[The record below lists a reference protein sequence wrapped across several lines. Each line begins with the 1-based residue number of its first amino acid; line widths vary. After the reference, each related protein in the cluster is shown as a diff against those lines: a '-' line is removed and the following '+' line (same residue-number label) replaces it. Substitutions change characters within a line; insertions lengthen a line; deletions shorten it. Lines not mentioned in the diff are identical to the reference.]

1 MAVRAAIEA
10 PAGDRPAGEYAGEY
24 AGEQP
29 TTEPPGNGSRDRRQ
43 GSPAGRRRPQ
53 GAPATGRS
61 RPPAGVEVLE
71 VDANGL
77 RFTVRTAGPTE
88 GAPVVLLHGFPQ
100 TSWAYRANLALLA
113 EAGYRAVAPDQRGY
127 AARARPGD
135 VDAYGL
141 PHLVDDVLA
150 LAETLELGPFH
161 LVGHDWGG
169 IVAWLLAACHLER
182 VRTLT
187 VVSTPCPPLLRAQL
201 GQEPGTDPA
210 TRSRYLE
217 MFRSPGDPELAL
229 IGQDGTGAG
238 LQAMFAASGL
248 KPVGSQEYV
257 GAMVRPGA
265 MTAALNWF
273 RALRPEHVSG
283 LPPVVVPTLAVWS
296 SRDVVL
302 SRSAAEAVRE
312 FAAGR
317 FRFEVLDGASHW
329 VLDEAPERLGA
340 VLLEHIGTP

>member
-1 MAVRAAIEA
+1 VTVRVAIETLA
-10 PAGDRPAGEYAGEY
+10 NGRSVPEDPLAEGPNGQCPGAEHSGAEHSGAEHSGADGGLGDVRPA
-24 AGEQP
+24 
-29 TTEPPGNGSRDRRQ
+29 D
-43 GSPAGRRRPQ
+43 
-53 GAPATGRS
+53 
-61 RPPAGVEVLE
+61 GVEMLE
-71 VDANGL
+71 VDANGF
-77 RFTVRTAGPTE
+77 RFTVRTAGPADGT
-88 GAPVVLLHGFPQ
+88 PVVLLHGFPQ
-100 TSWAYRANLALLA
+100 TSWAFRASLTLLA
-113 EAGYRAVAPDQRGY
+113 EAGHRAVAPDQRGY
-127 AARARPGD
+127 AARARPSG
-135 VDAYGL
+135 VDAYEL
-141 PHLVDDVLA
+141 PQLVSDVLA

-169 IVAWLLAACHLER
+169 IVAWLLAARHLDR

-229 IGQDGTGAG
+229 VGPDGAGAG
-238 LQAMFAASGL
+238 LRAMFAASGL
-248 KPVGSQEYV
+248 RSAAAQEYV
-257 GAMVRPGA
+257 DAMVRPGA
-265 MTAALNWF
+265 ITAALNWF
-273 RALRPEHVSG
+273 RALRADHVSG

-302 SRSAAEAVRE
+302 SRSAAEGVRD

-317 FRFEVLDGASHW
+317 FRFEVLDGVTHW

-340 VLLEHIGTP
+340 LLLEHFAGY

>member
-10 PAGDRPAGEYAGEY
+10 PAGDRPAGGR
-24 AGEQP
+24 
-29 TTEPPGNGSRDRRQ
+29 TTSDLPRGGSRDRRK
-43 GSPAGRRRPQ
+43 GG
-53 GAPATGRS
+53 ATGRP
-61 RPPAGVEVLE
+61 RQQQDERAAGRADPAAGVEVVE
-71 VDANGL
+71 VDANGF
-77 RFTVRTAGPTE
+77 RFTVRAAGPTD
-88 GAPVVLLHGFPQ
+88 APPVVLLHGFPQ
-100 TSWAYRANLALLA
+100 TSWAFRTNLALLA
-113 EAGYRAVAPDQRGY
+113 QAGYRAIAPDQRGY
-127 AARARPGD
+127 AARARPAD

-169 IVAWLLAACHLER
+169 IVAWLLAARHLER

-187 VVSTPCPPLLRAQL
+187 VASTPCPPLLRAQL
-201 GQEPGTDPA
+201 GQEQGTDPA

-248 KPVGSQEYV
+248 RAAASGEYV
-257 GAMVRPGA
+257 DAMVRPGA

-317 FRFEVLDGASHW
+317 FRFEVLEGASHW
-329 VLDEAPERLGA
+329 VLDEAPERLQTL
-340 VLLEHIGTP
+340 LLEHIGTP